1 MKDNFSTQ
9 ANVYA
14 QYRPGYPKELIDY
27 ILGFVKEKDLA
38 WDCGTGNG
46 QSALHLSDHFKK
58 VFATDISQKQLD
70 KAAAKEN
77 IIYAPE
83 PAEKTSLA
91 DRTADLI
98 TVAQA
103 IHWFKFDAFYA
114 EANRVA
120 KPGAVMAVWTYSLL
134 KVSGEIDKIINE
146 YHFST
151 LEKYWDPERKY
162 VDDGYA
168 TIPFPFAEI
177 KTNPFT
183 IEVNWS
189 LKDLEGYLN
198 TWSALQK
205 FIVANSYSPVKD
217 VIEKIRP
224 RWGDGEKR
232 KMIFPVH
239 LRLGIIE
246 KAAV

>member
-1 MKDNFSTQ
+1 MKDNFSRQ

-14 QYRPGYPKELIDY
+14 QYRPGYPKELFEY

-46 QSALHLSDHFKK
+46 QSASELSTHFKK

-70 KAAAKEN
+70 NAAAKGN
-77 IIYAPE
+77 ITYALE

-91 DRTADLI
+91 DKTVDLI

-103 IHWFKFDAFYA
+103 IHWFKFEAFYA
-114 EANRVA
+114 EVKRVA

-134 KVSGEIDKIINE
+134 KISGEIDKIISE

-168 TIPFPFAEI
+168 SIPFPFTEI
-177 KTNPFT
+177 KTPGFN
-183 IEVNWS
+183 IELNWS
-189 LKDLEGYLN
+189 LKDLEGYLD

-205 FIVANSYSPVKD
+205 FIAANAYSPVKELMNK
-217 VIEKIRP
+217 IEEH
-224 RWGDGEKR
+224 WGEAEKR
-232 KMIFPVH
+232 KIFFPVH
-239 LRLGIIE
+239 LRLGL
-246 KAAV
+246 V

>member
-1 MKDNFSTQ
+1 MKDNFSRQ

-14 QYRPGYPKELIDY
+14 QYRPGYPKELFEY

-46 QSALHLSDHFKK
+46 QSASELSTHFKK

-70 KAAAKEN
+70 NAAAKEN
-77 IIYAPE
+77 VIYALE

-91 DRTADLI
+91 DKSVDLI

-103 IHWFKFDAFYA
+103 IHWFKFEAFYT
-114 EANRVA
+114 EVKRVA
-120 KPGAVMAVWTYSLL
+120 KPGAAMAVWTYSLL
-134 KVSGEIDKIINE
+134 KISGEIDKIISE

-151 LEKYWDPERKY
+151 LEKYWDPERRY

-168 TIPFPFAEI
+168 SIPFPFTEI
-177 KTNPFT
+177 KTPGFN
-183 IEVNWS
+183 IELNWS
-189 LKDLEGYLN
+189 LKDLEGYLD

-205 FIVANSYSPVKD
+205 FIAANAYSPVKE
-217 VIEKIRP
+217 VMNKIEEH
-224 RWGDGEKR
+224 WGEAEKR
-232 KMIFPVH
+232 KIFFPVH
-239 LRLGIIE
+239 LRLGL
-246 KAAV
+246 V

>member
-1 MKDNFSTQ
+1 MKDNFSHQ
-9 ANVYA
+9 ADVYA
-14 QYRPGYPKELIDY
+14 QYRPGYPKELFEY

-46 QSALHLSDHFKK
+46 QSALQLSGYFKK
-58 VFATDISQKQLD
+58 IFATDISQKQLNN
-70 KAAAKEN
+70 AAAKEN
-77 IIYAPE
+77 IIYALE
-83 PAEKTSLA
+83 PAEKTSLT
-91 DRTADLI
+91 DKTVDLI

-114 EANRVA
+114 EVKRVA
-120 KPGAVMAVWTYSLL
+120 KPGAVMAGWTYSLL
-134 KVSGEIDKIINE
+134 KISGEIDKIINE
-146 YHFST
+146 YHFFT

-168 TIPFPFAEI
+168 TIPFPFTEI
-177 KTNPFT
+177 KTPPFT

-205 FIVANSYSPVKD
+205 FIAVNSYSPVKD
-217 VIEKIRP
+217 IIERIRP
-224 RWGDGEKR
+224 HWGNGEKR

-239 LRLGIIE
+239 LRLGII
-246 KAAV
+246 